1 MTDLLELYR
10 NYLFAVQ
17 NRAKHGD
24 KYGDTEEIINMY
36 ERKLAKV
43 LCKENHEERRI
54 IGTREED
61 RI

>member
-17 NRAKHGD
+17 NREKYGD
-24 KYGDTEEIINMY
+24 KYGDTEEIIKMY
-36 ERKLAKV
+36 EKKLAKV

>member
-10 NYLFAVQ
+10 NYLFSLQ
-17 NRAKHGD
+17 NRAKYGD
-24 KYGDTEEIINMY
+24 KYGDTEEIIKMY
-36 ERKLAKV
+36 EKKLAKV

>member
-17 NRAKHGD
+17 NRAKYGD
-24 KYGDTEEIINMY
+24 KYGDTEEIIKMY
-36 ERKLAKV
+36 EKKLAKV